1 MLLPKTVVIFAEFI
15 RHISFGNFHSISLDL
30 QRELKVKP
38 DDLEIIWRLLLNCGP
53 FRWIRGHSCNI
64 CPWAEWLGFLWHHLF
79 VLCHRVALET
89 ICLDLRRLLCTLK
102 KCKNFPASDTSRLN
116 SLFALRSTRKPLLTS
131 LQRVQAASETRVF
144 PLSANRFSPSKWC
157 VCACVRACQTDAK
170 RGILRVTQERSCACV
185 WWLNIDV
192 IMHWDRQPLPV
203 WYRHGYNTETR
214 CCKYSYFPVS

>member
-102 KCKNFPASDTSRLN
+102 KCKNFPASDTCLDWTPSSLSEAHANHYLPLYNVFRLPQRPECSRWVQTG
-116 SLFALRSTRKPLLTS
+116 FLLPNG
-131 LQRVQAASETRVF
+131 V
-144 PLSANRFSPSKWC
+144 C
-157 VCACVRACQTDAK
+157 VHACVRAK
-170 RGILRVTQERSCACV
+170 RMQSVASYVSPRSDPVRVF
-185 WWLNIDV
+185 
-192 IMHWDRQPLPV
+192 
-203 WYRHGYNTETR
+203 GG
-214 CCKYSYFPVS
+214 